1 MPQGK
6 FRGGTIKNK
15 TKFIVIGVIFIIL
28 VVTPIA
34 LNKYYNYLLAARS
47 TSQSEDTI
55 FIVRPGEAVTNIASN
70 LKNEGLIK
78 SPLAFRLLVSQM
90 GIAKSIQAGDFRLSA
105 SMTSRRIA
113 EELTH
118 GAIDV
123 WITIPEG
130 LRLEEQAAKI
140 EEKLNFGNSILAFDK
155 KEYIKNAKEGYM
167 FPDTYLIPKDA
178 STTDVINRLSE
189 TFAIK
194 TEKLLKSK
202 NKTNLAED
210 EIIILA
216 SLIEREAKNDD
227 ERPVIAGI
235 LLNRIKSNLALQ
247 VDATVQY
254 AKGYDSSQNTWWPQV
269 STDDYQKVKSPYNTY
284 LSLGL
289 PPGPICNPGIKSI
302 EAALNPTQ
310 TEYYYYL
317 HDTEG
322 KIHYAET
329 IDEHNENIRNFL

>member
-1 MPQGK
+1 
-6 FRGGTIKNK
+6 
-15 TKFIVIGVIFIIL
+15 
-28 VVTPIA
+28 
-34 LNKYYNYLLAARS
+34 
-47 TSQSEDTI
+47 
-55 FIVRPGEAVTNIASN
+55 
-70 LKNEGLIK
+70 
-78 SPLAFRLLVSQM
+78 M